1 MHSLHNPNF
10 NSSTE
15 CWKTVLLKCSFG
27 LSVETLSWFSR
38 LVSFDYIGKEVFTS
52 FISEKNL
59 WTNDKIDVLMY
70 KKNIYEK

>member
-15 CWKTVLLKCSFG
+15 WWETVLLKCSFG

-38 LVSFDYIGKEVFTS
+38 LVSFDYIGKDILTS
-52 FISEKNL
+52 FILEKNL